1 MIFISYQILYLTI
14 FTLLGAV
21 AIFIVQKIKKL
32 NKTYNLKM
40 RRHRYERLFSY
51 IKKNIYKDESGTI
64 FSNSGLKITIFQY
77 QMVRY
82 MSFILWLIL
91 LNFSFKLGGGSYPVK
106 QLFIILILF
115 LVSSPKTY
123 LLGKKTPF
131 KYVLDIF
138 INNHKYK
145 KNIEIYRAISQLKN
159 IALTRKDAPPGSDF
173 VLEQLNKFTNIIR
186 PVFNKTIALWS
197 MGEKDEARNYLEQ
210 AIDTKE
216 ATELANILRKLD
228 DLEPYELRNQLT
240 LLQESIKKERETRK
254 IQTNENISNL
264 VYLIVITTCVII
276 MVNFVI
282 VVYYIETI
290 NQLKFLN

>member
-1 MIFISYQILYLTI
+1 MIIISYQILYLTI
-14 FTLLGAV
+14 FTLLGV
-21 AIFIVQKIKKL
+21 IAIFIVQKMKNI

-51 IKKNIYKDESGTI
+51 IKKNIYKDELEGI
-64 FSNSGLKITIFQY
+64 FNNSGLKITTIQY
-77 QMVRY
+77 QMIRY
-82 MSFILWLIL
+82 MSFIIWLIL
-91 LNFSFKLGGGSYPVK
+91 LNFSYQLGGGTYPVK

-123 LLGKKTPF
+123 FLGKKTPF
-131 KYVLDIF
+131 KYVLDVF
-138 INNHKYK
+138 ITNHKHK

-159 IALTRKDAPPGSDF
+159 IALARKDTPPSSDF

-197 MGEKDEARNYLEQ
+197 MGEKEEACNYLEQ

-228 DLEPYELRNQLT
+228 DLEPFELKNQLS

-254 IQTNENISNL
+254 IKNNENISNF
-264 VYLIVITTCVII
+264 VYLLVITTCIII
-276 MVNFVI
+276 MVNFVV

-290 NQLKFLN
+290 NQLKFLS

>member
-1 MIFISYQILYLTI
+1 MIIISYQILYLTI
-14 FTLLGAV
+14 FSLLGAI
-21 AIFIVQKIKKL
+21 AIFIIQKLKNI

-51 IKKNIYKDESGTI
+51 IKKNIYKDELDGI
-64 FSNSGLKITIFQY
+64 FNNSGLKITTIQY
-77 QMVRY
+77 QMIRY
-82 MSFILWLIL
+82 MSFIIWLIL
-91 LNFSFKLGGGSYPVK
+91 LNFSFQLGGGTYPVK

-138 INNHKYK
+138 INNHKHK

-159 IALTRKDAPPGSDF
+159 IALARKDTPPGSDF

-197 MGEKDEARNYLEQ
+197 LGEKDEACDYLEQ

-228 DLEPYELRNQLT
+228 DLEPYELKNQLT

-254 IQTNENISNL
+254 IKNNENVSNL

-290 NQLKFLN
+290 NQLKFLS

>member
-1 MIFISYQILYLTI
+1 MIIISYQILYLTI
-14 FTLLGAV
+14 FTLLGV
-21 AIFIVQKIKKL
+21 IAIFIVQKMKNI

-51 IKKNIYKDESGTI
+51 IKKNIYKDELEGI
-64 FSNSGLKITIFQY
+64 FNNSGLKITTIQY
-77 QMVRY
+77 QMIRY
-82 MSFILWLIL
+82 MSFIIWLIL
-91 LNFSFKLGGGSYPVK
+91 LNFSYQLGGGTYPVK

-123 LLGKKTPF
+123 FLGKKTPF
-131 KYVLDIF
+131 KYVLDVF
-138 INNHKYK
+138 ITNHKYK

-159 IALTRKDAPPGSDF
+159 IALARKDTPPSSDF

-197 MGEKDEARNYLEQ
+197 MGEKEEACNYLEQ

-228 DLEPYELRNQLT
+228 DLEPFELKNQLS

-254 IQTNENISNL
+254 IKNNENISNF
-264 VYLIVITTCVII
+264 VYLLVITTCIII
-276 MVNFVI
+276 MVNFVV

-290 NQLKFLN
+290 NQLKFLS